1 MDLSEY
7 TETECVN
14 PWVDRK
20 EIGLEEST
28 TMGDHD
34 TSEIAKVTVDKRAE
48 ERDRDR
54 AVNVSA
60 LDDTVEIL
68 LSIDAC
74 IRDFFLPRVRSRR
87 SGSCGLLMDPA
98 VAGSG

>member
-54 AVNVSA
+54 AVNVSSP
-60 LDDTVEIL
+60 DDPVAPL
-68 LSIDAC
+68 LFFDAGM
-74 IRDFFLPRVRSRR
+74 RDFCLPRDGGRR
-87 SGSCGLLMDPA
+87 GGTCGRLVDPA